1 METNT
6 NLTFNIGDRI
16 GLQGLLTQRFFHA
29 ALERG
34 LKEVSTFDIR
44 SEAVLDD
51 VDKLFTDMKDVT
63 RYAYLP
69 ADPPERARYAAYMY
83 DLGDTLI
90 FAGFNSRYN
99 WETMGVGRYREKL
112 DATMAKVMEAL
123 PLMRSGDPNIVPVN
137 FWSGTADNV
146 RVRVRRIYVPSWTDM
161 AINYTEP
168 TKEQLIKLMEVWPPI
183 DDTGRLILWHGIPG
197 TGKSYGIRSLAQ
209 SWQKWCDI
217 HYIVDPERFF
227 GDADYMLQV
236 ILQNETCSAGCD
248 APAMEGSARDEDY
261 TGPRWNLLIMED
273 SDEFLAVDAKQ
284 RKGQSMSRLL
294 NLTSGFIGQGL
305 NVLMLITTNEEIGNI
320 HAALQREGR
329 CMANIEFGNLTKD
342 EAQAWAGHHDI
353 PADVD
358 VGESTIADLYA
369 LGRQKQ
375 LKTGGKLTRP
385 LGFQGTR
392 GRTVQ
397 VPQEASGKEVGWGFD
412 K

>member
-1 METNT
+1 MEATTHLN
-6 NLTFNIGDRI
+6 FNMGDRI
-16 GLQGLLTQRFFHA
+16 GLQGLLTQRFFHT

-44 SEAVLDD
+44 SEAVLEDI
-51 VDKLFTDMKDVT
+51 DKLFADMKDVT

-69 ADPPERARYAAYMY
+69 ADPLERARYAAYMY
-83 DLGDTLI
+83 DLTDTLI

-99 WETMGVGRYREKL
+99 WETMGVGRDREKL
-112 DATMAKVMEAL
+112 DGLMTKVMKVL
-123 PLMRSGDPNIVPVN
+123 PLMKTDNPNIVPVN
-137 FWSGTADNV
+137 FWSGTGDTV
-146 RVRVRRIYVPSWTDM
+146 RVRTRRIAVPTWEDM
-161 AINYTEP
+161 AINYTQP
-168 TKEQLIKLMEVWPPI
+168 TREQLVTLMGLKPPV
-183 DDTGRLILWHGIPG
+183 DEGGRLILWHGIPG
-197 TGKSYGIRSLAQ
+197 TGKSYGIRSMAQ
-209 SWQKWCDI
+209 AWQKWCEI

-236 ILQNETCSAGCD
+236 ILQNESCGAECTT
-248 APAMEGSARDEDY
+248 PATEDQEEEY
-261 TGPRWNLLIMED
+261 TGARWNLLIMED

-305 NVLMLITTNEEIGNI
+305 NVLTLITTNEEVGNI

-329 CMANIEFGNLTKD
+329 CMANIEFGKLTKD
-342 EAQAWAGHHDI
+342 EAQTWAGHYDI

-375 LKTGGKLTRP
+375 LKTGGTLARP

-392 GRTVQ
+392 GRTEQ
-397 VPQEASGKEVGWGFD
+397 VPQPQEASGKEVGRGFD